1 MLRDHRR
8 RACNR
13 VSSLNCYERKT
24 MKKEIF
30 IIPLALLLCSCASI
44 VSGDQQIVSVET
56 PECESAKCKLTN
68 EQGTYYLTETPGTV
82 TVNRSASPIFLE
94 CHKDEVKETVTV
106 ESGTKAMA
114 FGNIIAGGVIG
125 AAVDMSTGAAYLY
138 PDVFINPIVC
148 K

>member
-1 MLRDHRR
+1 ML
-8 RACNR
+8 
-13 VSSLNCYERKT
+13 
-24 MKKEIF
+24 KKLLILPIIF
-30 IIPLALLLCSCASI
+30 TLCSCASI

-56 PECESAKCKLTN
+56 PECDKAKCKLTN
-68 EQGTYYLTETPGTV
+68 EQGTYYLSETPGTV

-94 CHKDEVKETVTV
+94 CTKNDLKETVTV

-138 PDVFINPIVC
+138 PDVLTNPIVC
-148 K
+148 TK